1 MQTATI
7 DAVQV
12 STEMMKGWAREW
24 RWKGWLGDGGAGC
37 LRIRCIGGWC
47 WWESSLAEG
56 HCLACVRRQGSGHHV
71 CHFSARTQ
79 PHAAMQHTYPRIL
92 ASSHPYIHSH
102 MTNQLELQV
111 AATDNEPI
119 PLSYPPRTGA
129 ETNRKAKTAT
139 NVYRHNCW
147 PG

>member
-92 ASSHPYIHSH
+92 ASLHPQPHDKSARIASGCHRQRTH
-102 MTNQLELQV
+102 
-111 AATDNEPI
+111 
-119 PLSYPPRTGA
+119 PLFKPPFHWGRDESEGEDSDKRVQT
-129 ETNRKAKTAT
+129 
-139 NVYRHNCW
+139 
-147 PG
+147 